1 MKMNAQRVSEEAEIN
16 RAARQ
21 DLRYMGLLA
30 ECQKYEDAYCR
41 ILESLSSSDQDILE
55 GYISLCQELEYR
67 RGQIAAGLPPAMPQR

>member
-41 ILESLSSSDQDILE
+41 ILGSLSPSDQDILE

-67 RGQIAAGLPPAMPQR
+67 RGQIAAGLKQRA